1 MPVLFDAVNKAKKT
15 FSPQTVSLVVCALI
29 VVALVQTM
37 TTFKRQFGVVIVG
50 GGPAGL
56 AVLLAAHKD
65 GTLTELLRQGLL
77 IVEQSS
83 HIGNGLIGSYA
94 ITSDSTGTTFV
105 DPLRA
110 GGEEALHRI
119 LETPVGRKIAA
130 AGPNAIPLTEA
141 GELLALV
148 GQAFESII
156 SRFPESAVMTSTTAE
171 YARLQPDGS
180 WLLAITDAD
189 GRKRSIEAEQVILA
203 TGAAQP
209 PVRLEHEWVAGKPL
223 MERWGDRLLQSGDV
237 IGIGGAARV
246 SALLAGKANPRVA
259 IVGGSTS
266 GMSVAYSL
274 LNRVE
279 GLQFGECGVTLFH
292 RRPLRVYYTSV
303 EEAIADGY
311 TEFGPDDLCPITNR
325 VFRFAGMR
333 LDSRELLM
341 RLFGIGGRPPEPRMK
356 LHQLIEEDAEAVAFI
371 DSADLVVAALGYR
384 PNALR
389 ILNVDGAEIP
399 LLAHTGPKA
408 PMVDDCCRVMSSER
422 SPIPGLYGIGLAAG
436 FQPRGK
442 LGGEPSFIGQANG
455 LWLWQN
461 DVGSIIVNAVLR
473 STAVSLAMPRRA
485 PEAALK
491 HLADR
496 RAGHRTP
503 LAFETGD

>member
-1 MPVLFDAVNKAKKT
+1 
-15 FSPQTVSLVVCALI
+15 
-29 VVALVQTM
+29 M

-50 GGPAGL
+50 GGPAGI

-77 IVEQSS
+77 IVEQSP
-83 HIGNGLIGSYA
+83 HIGQGLIGTYA

-110 GGEEALHRI
+110 GSEDALHRI
-119 LETPVGRKIAA
+119 LETPIGRKIAA
-130 AGPNAIPLTEA
+130 AGPNAIPLSEA

-148 GQAFESII
+148 GQAIESIL

-180 WLLAITDAD
+180 WLLAVTDAN
-189 GRKRSIEAEQVILA
+189 GHKRSIEAECVILA

-209 PVRLEHEWVAGKPL
+209 PVRLKHEWVAGKPL
-223 MERWGDRLLQSGDV
+223 MERWGDRLLQSGEV
-237 IGIGGAARV
+237 IGNGGAARV

-266 GMSVAYSL
+266 GMSAACTL
-274 LNRVE
+274 LNRLE
-279 GLQFGECGVTLFH
+279 GVQFDEGAVTLFH
-292 RRPLRVYYTSV
+292 RRPLRVYYTSP

-311 TEFGPDDLCPITNR
+311 TEFGPGDLCPITNR

-341 RLFGIGGRPPEPRMK
+341 RLFSIGGRPPEPRMK
-356 LHQLIEEDAEAVAFI
+356 LHRLMQEDAEAVECI

-389 ILNVDGAEIP
+389 ILDADGAQIP
-399 LLAHTGPKA
+399 LLAHMGPKA
-408 PMVDDCCRVMSSER
+408 PMVDDRCRDMDSS
-422 SPIPGLYGIGLAAG
+422 SGPIPGLYGIGLAAG
-436 FQPRGK
+436 FVPRGK

-461 DVGSIIVNAVLR
+461 DVGSIIANAVLR
-473 STAVSLAMPRRA
+473 STAGALAMLRRVPQTA
-485 PEAALK
+485 FK
-491 HLADR
+491 HLTDS
-496 RAGHRTP
+496 RAGQRTP
-503 LAFETGD
+503 VAIGTGD

>member
-1 MPVLFDAVNKAKKT
+1 
-15 FSPQTVSLVVCALI
+15 
-29 VVALVQTM
+29 M

-56 AVLLAAHKD
+56 AVLLAAHKA
-65 GTLTELLRQGLL
+65 GTLTELLQQGLL

-83 HIGNGLIGSYA
+83 HIGRGLIGNYA
-94 ITSDSTGTTFV
+94 ISSDSTGYTFV
-105 DPLRA
+105 DPLRV
-110 GGEEALHRI
+110 GTEDALHRI
-119 LETPVGRKIAA
+119 LDTLIGRKIAA
-130 AGPNAIPLTEA
+130 AGPNAIPLSDA

-148 GQAFESII
+148 GKALESIV

-180 WLLAITDAD
+180 WLLAITDAN
-189 GRKRSIEAEQVILA
+189 GRKRSVEARQLILA

-209 PVRLEHEWVAGKPL
+209 PLRLEQEWVAGKPL

-246 SALLAGKANPRVA
+246 SALLAGKANPKVA
-259 IVGGSTS
+259 ILGGSTS
-266 GMSVAYSL
+266 GMSVASTL
-274 LNRVE
+274 LNRLDGVQFDE
-279 GLQFGECGVTLFH
+279 GGVTLFH
-292 RRPLRVYYTSV
+292 RRPLRVYYTSP

-311 TEFGPDDLCPITNR
+311 TEFGASDLCPVTNR

-341 RLFGIGGRPPEPRMK
+341 QLFGIGGRPPEPRMK
-356 LHQLIEEDAEAVAFI
+356 LHQLTQEDAEAVELI

-389 ILNVDGAEIP
+389 ILDVDGAQIP

-408 PMVDDCCRVMSSER
+408 PMVDDCCRVMNSDR
-422 SPIPGLYGIGLAAG
+422 HPISGLYGIGLAAG
-436 FQPRGK
+436 FVPRGK
-442 LGGEPSFIGQANG
+442 LGGEPTFIGQANG

-461 DVGSIIVNAVLR
+461 DVGSIIVNAVLQPKAGAQANMR
-473 STAVSLAMPRRA
+473 MMPQ
-485 PEAALK
+485 AAYNPL
-491 HLADR
+491 HDCLGGQR
-496 RAGHRTP
+496 IP
-503 LAFETGD
+503 LACGSGD

>member
-1 MPVLFDAVNKAKKT
+1 
-15 FSPQTVSLVVCALI
+15 
-29 VVALVQTM
+29 M

-50 GGPAGL
+50 GGPAGV
-56 AVLLAAHKD
+56 AILLAAHKD

-77 IVEQSS
+77 IVEQSP
-83 HIGNGLIGSYA
+83 HIGKGLIGNYA
-94 ITSDSTGTTFV
+94 ITSDSTGYTFV
-105 DPLRA
+105 DPLRV
-110 GGEEALHRI
+110 GSEDALHQI
-119 LETPVGRKIAA
+119 LETPIGRKIGA
-130 AGPNAIPLTEA
+130 AGPNAIPLSEA

-148 GQAFESII
+148 GHAIESVI

-180 WLLAITDAD
+180 WLLAVTEAD

-223 MERWGDRLLQSGDV
+223 MQRWGDRLLQSGDV

-266 GMSVAYSL
+266 GMSAAYSL
-274 LNRVE
+274 LNRLE
-279 GLQFGECGVTLFH
+279 GVQFGEGGVTLFH
-292 RRPLRVYYTSV
+292 RRPLRVYYTSP

-311 TEFGPDDLCPITNR
+311 TEFGPGDLCPITNR

-341 RLFGIGGRPPEPRMK
+341 QLFGIGGRALEPRMK
-356 LHQLIEEDAEAVAFI
+356 LHQLMDEDAEAVEII

-389 ILNVDGAEIP
+389 ILDEDGAQIP
-399 LLAHTGPKA
+399 LFAHMGPKA
-408 PMVDDCCRVMSSER
+408 PMVDDCCRVMNSER

-436 FQPRGK
+436 FVPRGK

-461 DVGSIIVNAVLR
+461 DVGSIIVNSVLK
-473 STAVSLAMPRRA
+473 STEGTFALPRNAPQAAYNPIADSHAAQRA
-485 PEAALK
+485 
-491 HLADR
+491 
-496 RAGHRTP
+496 P
-503 LAFETGD
+503 LAFGTGD